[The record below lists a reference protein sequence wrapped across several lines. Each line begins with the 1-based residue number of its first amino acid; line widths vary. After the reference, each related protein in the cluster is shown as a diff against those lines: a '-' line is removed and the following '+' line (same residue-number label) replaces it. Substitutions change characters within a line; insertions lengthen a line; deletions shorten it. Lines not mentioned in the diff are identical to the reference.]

1 LNIREVFETTKG
13 SKLEIFAH
21 KIMNGDAYAKEKFH
35 DFVCASFEFKNQ
47 NFGMLQSLGNIQILC
62 QSTSIPHLS

>member
-21 KIMNGDAYAKEKFH
+21 KIMNGDAYAKEKCH

-47 NFGMLQSLGNIQILC
+47 NFGMLQV
-62 QSTSIPHLS
+62 